1 MGILYRFTMG
11 DGAPPGLTSP
21 GPTRL
26 VLISDVITDMR
37 WSACYQ

>member
-11 DGAPPGLTSP
+11 DGAPP